1 MSEPTSHESNNH
13 PMAQNVFVLVMDQR
27 RARLLRV
34 LGRGNGGCRL
44 ETFRLSQSLGVKRW
58 LSEGSTAD
66 GDPQVDPTEADPQ
79 QIRAMLRD
87 DAVEFVQ
94 EVVSDLTAL
103 ARSGQLDELFIVAAP
118 QIMPLLKR
126 ELPLS
131 LVERLMFTHEM
142 SIAHMTEDDLL
153 AKVLTLVDE
162 RS

>member
-1 MSEPTSHESNNH
+1 MSEPTSHESNIH

-44 ETFRLSQSLGVKRW
+44 ETFRLSDSQGVKRW
-58 LSEGSTAD
+58 LGAGSTNDTDAKVEQIED
-66 GDPQVDPTEADPQ
+66 DPDR
-79 QIRAMLRD
+79 IRALLHN
-87 DAVEFVQ
+87 DAMEFVQ
-94 EVVSDLTAL
+94 NIVSDLTAL
-103 ARSGQLDELFIVAAP
+103 VRSGQLDELVIVAAP

-153 AKVLTLVDE
+153 AKVLTLIDE
-162 RS
+162 RE

>member
-1 MSEPTSHESNNH
+1 MS
-13 PMAQNVFVLVMDQR
+13 QNTFALVMDQR

-44 ETFRLSQSLGVKRW
+44 ETFRLSDAQGVKRW
-58 LSEGSTAD
+58 LGEGSANDTDAKVEQIED
-66 GDPQVDPTEADPQ
+66 DPDC
-79 QIRAMLRD
+79 IRALLYN
-87 DAVEFVQ
+87 DALEFVQ
-94 EVVSDLTAL
+94 EIVSDLTAL

-126 ELPLS
+126 ELPMS

-153 AKVLTLVDE
+153 AKVLTLIDE
-162 RS
+162 RE